1 MKNKKFEEQFL
12 RALTE
17 KVMRDEAAET
27 AQTEA
32 STAEA
37 FHEKAESSASALYD
51 LDRRMQRRFR
61 RSRVLAAAGKVGKAA
76 AMIAIA
82 LLISGML
89 LLSFSSTARAA
100 FERWTHDIY
109 ENRIR
114 YIFHGK
120 PEEEYRLPLYE
131 ADWLPEGVKLVEIQ
145 GNDPEKSGYIKVYS
159 NEDESIII
167 LLSAGTVQEGSLFE
181 LTQMEG
187 YEHETIY
194 FEGKTIEDYYLGE
207 NDHTAFWFEDDG
219 KAIISL
225 DCYLTREEA
234 LNFIKNLIRIN

>member
-12 RALTE
+12 RAVTE

-27 AQTEA
+27 AQSEA

-37 FHEKAESSASALYD
+37 FHETAESSASALYD

-131 ADWLPEGVKLVEIQ
+131 ADWLPEGVELVEMIE
-145 GNDPEKSGYIKVYS
+145 GSFGEMYGYTYM
-159 NEDESIII
+159 NEDESIGIMFDVALVKEGA
-167 LLSAGTVQEGSLFE
+167 LLE

-194 FEGKTIEDYYLGE
+194 IEGKTIEDYYLGE
-207 NDHTAFWFEDDG
+207 NLRTVFWFEDDNR
-219 KAIISL
+219 AIISI
-225 DCYLTREEA
+225 DCSLTREQL
-234 LNFIKNLIRIN
+234 LNFIRNLKKIN

>member
-27 AQTEA
+27 TQTEA

-131 ADWLPEGVKLVEIQ
+131 ADWLPEGVELVEIQ
-145 GNDPEKSGYIKVYS
+145 GNDPEKSGYSKLYL
-159 NEDESIII
+159 NRDETKGII
-167 LLSAGTVQEGSLFE
+167 LGVDIVSESSLSE
-181 LTQMEG
+181 LIQMEG
-187 YEHETIY
+187 YTHETIL
-194 FEGKTIEDYYLGE
+194 FEGRTIEDYFLG
-207 NDHTAFWFEDDG
+207 DDIRTAVWFEDDG
-219 KAIISL
+219 RAFIVV
-225 DCYLTREEA
+225 DCTLTREEL
-234 LNFIKNLIRIN
+234 LNFIKNLRKIN

>member
-1 MKNKKFEEQFL
+1 MKNKKYEEQFL

-37 FHEKAESSASALYD
+37 FHEKAESSASAIYD

-89 LLSFSSTARAA
+89 LLSFSYTARAA
-100 FERWTHDIY
+100 FERWMHDIY

-131 ADWLPEGVKLVEIQ
+131 AGWLPEGVELVDKME
-145 GNDPEKSGYIKVYS
+145 GTFGEMYGYTYMNK
-159 NEDESIII
+159 DESVGI
-167 LLSAGTVQEGSLFE
+167 LFDVHVVE
-181 LTQMEG
+181 
-187 YEHETIY
+187 
-194 FEGKTIEDYYLGE
+194 
-207 NDHTAFWFEDDG
+207 
-219 KAIISL
+219 
-225 DCYLTREEA
+225 
-234 LNFIKNLIRIN
+234 

>member
-1 MKNKKFEEQFL
+1 MKNKKYEEQFL

-37 FHEKAESSASALYD
+37 FHEKAESSASAIYD

-89 LLSFSSTARAA
+89 LLSFSYTARAA
-100 FERWTHDIY
+100 FERWMHDIY

-131 ADWLPEGVKLVEIQ
+131 AGWLPEGVELVDKME
-145 GNDPEKSGYIKVYS
+145 GTFGEMYGYTYMNK
-159 NEDESIII
+159 DESVGI
-167 LLSAGTVQEGSLFE
+167 LFDVHVVEEGSLFE

-187 YEHETIY
+187 YEHETIQLD
-194 FEGKTIEDYYLGE
+194 GRTIEDYYLGD
-207 NDHTAFWFEDDG
+207 NTRTVCWFEDDG
-219 KAIISL
+219 KTLISI
-225 DCYLTREEA
+225 DCTLTKEET
-234 LNFIKNLIRIN
+234 LNFIKNLRRIN

>member
-27 AQTEA
+27 TQTEA

-131 ADWLPEGVKLVEIQ
+131 AGWLPEGVELVDKKE
-145 GNDPEKSGYIKVYS
+145 GTFGEMYGYTYMNK
-159 NEDESIII
+159 DESVGI
-167 LLSAGTVQEGSLFE
+167 LFDVHVVEEGSLFE

-187 YEHETIY
+187 YEHETIQLD
-194 FEGKTIEDYYLGE
+194 GRTIEDYYLGD
-207 NDHTAFWFEDDG
+207 NTRTVCWFEDDG
-219 KAIISL
+219 KTLISI
-225 DCYLTREEA
+225 DCTLTKEEA
-234 LNFIKNLIRIN
+234 LNFIKNLRRIN

>member
-37 FHEKAESSASALYD
+37 FHEKAESSASALHV

-76 AMIAIA
+76 TMIAIA

-131 ADWLPEGVKLVEIQ
+131 ADWLPDGVELVEKIE
-145 GNDPEKSGYIKVYS
+145 GTFGELYGYIYM
-159 NEDESIII
+159 NEDESTVI
-167 LLSAGTVQEGSLFE
+167 LFDVNVVEEGSLFE
-181 LTQMEG
+181 LIQMEG

-219 KAIISL
+219 RALVSV
-225 DCYLTREEA
+225 DCTLTRDEL
-234 LNFIKNLIRIN
+234 LNFIKNLRRIN

>member
-51 LDRRMQRRFR
+51 LDRRMQRRFHC
-61 RSRVLAAAGKVGKAA
+61 SRVFAAAGKVGKAA

-131 ADWLPEGVKLVEIQ
+131 ADWLPEGVELVEMIE
-145 GNDPEKSGYIKVYS
+145 GSFGEMYGYTYM
-159 NEDESIII
+159 NEDESIGIMFDVALVKEGA
-167 LLSAGTVQEGSLFE
+167 LLE

-194 FEGKTIEDYYLGE
+194 IEGKTIEDYYLGE
-207 NDHTAFWFEDDG
+207 NLRTVFWFEDDNR
-219 KAIISL
+219 AIISI
-225 DCYLTREEA
+225 DCSLTREQL
-234 LNFIKNLIRIN
+234 LNFIRNLKKIN